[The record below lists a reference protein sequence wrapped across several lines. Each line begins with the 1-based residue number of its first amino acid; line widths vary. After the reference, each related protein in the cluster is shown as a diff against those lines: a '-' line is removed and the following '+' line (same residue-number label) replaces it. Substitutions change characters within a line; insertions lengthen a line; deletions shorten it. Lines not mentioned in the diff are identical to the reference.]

1 VIKYGYPIGRATE
14 NIAKG
19 SHVHTHNLH
28 TALEGKLD
36 YTYDRKIDFPEISEK
51 TFMGYKRK
59 DRNAGI
65 RNEVWII
72 PTVGCIN
79 GAAKLIEAEFK
90 NSDIK
95 VLATPHNFGCSQLAD
110 DHLTTQKILKSL
122 VNHPNCAA
130 ALVLGLGCEN
140 NNIDEFKKILGDY
153 DCERVKFLN
162 AQDSEDEVAEGIEI
176 VKNLC
181 DYAHTFKR
189 EPVPCSQLTVGL
201 KCGGSDGLSGI
212 TANPLVGRFCNYIV
226 QQGASCILT
235 EVPEMFGA
243 EHILMNRCVTEEIF
257 DKAVNMINGFKDYFI
272 GYGQPIYENPSPGN
286 KKGGIT
292 TLEDKSLGCI
302 QKGGDAPVVDVLG
315 IGDPVTVSGLNLLY
329 GPGND
334 MVAVTNLIASGAQL
348 VLFTTGRG
356 TPYGGVVPTIKIGT
370 NSPISNKKDKWI
382 DFDAEK
388 SSDEEFF
395 ALINEVIE
403 GKPAKNE
410 LYGYTEISIFKN
422 GVTL

>member
-1 VIKYGYPIGRATE
+1 
-14 NIAKG
+14 
-19 SHVHTHNLH
+19 
-28 TALEGKLD
+28 
-36 YTYDRKIDFPEISEK
+36 
-51 TFMGYKRK
+51 MGYKRK
-59 DRNAGI
+59 GRKAGI

-79 GAAKLIEAEFK
+79 GAAKQIESAFAD
-90 NSDIK
+90 SDIK
-95 VLATPHNFGCSQLAD
+95 VLAIPHNFGCSQLGD
-110 DHLTTQKILKSL
+110 DMLTTQKVLASL
-122 VNHPNCAA
+122 CNHPNCAA

-140 NNIDEFKKILGDY
+140 NNIDEFKKVLWPVDS
-153 DCERVKFLN
+153 ERIKFLN
-162 AQDSEDEVAEGIEI
+162 AQESSDETLEGIEI
-176 VKNLC
+176 VKQLC
-181 DYAHTFKR
+181 DYARGFKR
-189 EPVPCSQLTVGL
+189 TPVSCSELTIGL

-212 TANPLVGRFCNYIV
+212 TANPLVGRFCNHIV
-226 QQGASCILT
+226 ATGASCILT

-243 EHILMNRCVTEEIF
+243 EQILMNRCVTEEVF
-257 DKAVNMINGFKDYFI
+257 QKAVNMINGFKDYFI

-302 QKGGDAPVVDVLG
+302 QKGGDAPVVDVLN
-315 IGDPVTVSGLNLLY
+315 IGDPVTVPGLNLLY

-356 TPYGGVVPTIKIGT
+356 TPFGGVVPTIKIAT
-370 NSPISNKKDKWI
+370 NSALAENKPAWI

-388 SSDEEFF
+388 GTDEEFF
-395 ALINEVIE
+395 TLVDEVVE
-403 GKPAKNE
+403 GKLAQNE
-410 LYGYTEISIFKN
+410 LHGYTEISIFKN

>member
-1 VIKYGYPIGRATE
+1 
-14 NIAKG
+14 
-19 SHVHTHNLH
+19 
-28 TALEGKLD
+28 
-36 YTYDRKIDFPEISEK
+36 
-51 TFMGYKRK
+51 MGYKRK

-79 GAAKLIEAEFK
+79 GAAKLIEKAFAD
-90 NSDIK
+90 SDIP
-95 VLATPHNFGCSQLAD
+95 VLAAPHNFGCSQLGD

-140 NNIDEFKKILGDY
+140 NNIDEFKKILGEVDT
-153 DCERVKFLN
+153 ERVKFLN
-162 AQDSEDEVAEGIEI
+162 AQDSNDEVSEGIEI

-181 DYAHTFKR
+181 EYARGFKR

-226 QQGASCILT
+226 QKGASCILT

-257 DKAVNMINGFKDYFI
+257 SKAVNMINGFKDYFI

-356 TPYGGVVPTIKIGT
+356 TPYGGVVPTLKVAT
-370 NSPISNKKDKWI
+370 NSAMAGKKDKWI
-382 DFDAEK
+382 DFDAE
-388 SSDEEFF
+388 SGTDEEFF
-395 ALINEVIE
+395 NLINEVIE

-410 LYGYTEISIFKN
+410 LYGYREISIFKN